1 MSTLLPDFPSQQA
14 LSPGLALYQG
24 ARVTVVVGQ
33 ELNEAGLDSLTSLE
47 QSEVALFIPMEWLT
61 LRDHRTQDWT
71 VNDPKSKSQET
82 LYSTTFFFHFQHA
95 QGPELL
101 ELVKAKGWAV
111 YTMDEEKV
119 YCLVM
124 ASGIAFDINR
134 ERLFKHLKEA

>member
-1 MSTLLPDFPSQQA
+1 TTTVT
-14 LSPGLALYQG
+14 LYQG
-24 ARVTVVVGQ
+24 DRVTVVVGP
-33 ELNEAGLDSLTSLE
+33 ARSPASLDSLANLD
-47 QSEVALFIPMEWLT
+47 QAEVALFIPMEWLT

-95 QGPELL
+95 QGSALL
-101 ELVKAKGWAV
+101 ELAKAKGWAV

-124 ASGIAFDINR
+124 ASGIAFDVNR
-134 ERLFKHLKEA
+134 ERLFKHLEEA